1 MIGCVVVA
9 RDWSAVTSRPTN
21 QSLATQNRTE
31 PTTKATHFLVV
42 VVVAVVAVVAV
53 VVVVV
58 VLFS

>member
-42 VVVAVVAVVAV
+42 VVVVVVVAVVAV
-53 VVVVV
+53 VVVV
-58 VLFS
+58 LFS